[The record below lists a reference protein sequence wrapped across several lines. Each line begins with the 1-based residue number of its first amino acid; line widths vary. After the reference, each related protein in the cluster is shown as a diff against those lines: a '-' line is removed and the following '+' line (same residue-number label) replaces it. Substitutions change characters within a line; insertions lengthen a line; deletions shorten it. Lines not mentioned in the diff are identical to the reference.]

1 MYNDSLMKI
10 ISNSR
15 EGNKVLIEVEE
26 DYKQFEK
33 ALDKALVK
41 AGREIKVPGFRAGK
55 APKEMVKK
63 AINQEYLDSHA
74 AQELIS
80 ELYPKILEETKI
92 DPVDFPKVD
101 ILEQKKKKPFKFKVE
116 VDVYPE
122 IKLGKYKGLKLE
134 KKKAEVSEDDV
145 MKVLE
150 NVRGRMSEGKEK
162 EVALDD
168 EFAKQVSRHGTLAE
182 LKAEA
187 QVTMQKEKESES
199 DADLKNKAIAE
210 ASKDAELDIPAGM
223 IEREVD
229 VMLDELRSSLAPSKL
244 TLDDYLKGIK
254 KEESALRDELKKS
267 AEIRVKGKLVLKAI
281 AEAESLKVE
290 DKEMEEELK
299 SLAQA
304 SGRELKDV
312 DEGTRK
318 YIEEYVLRRKAL
330 DFLVEKAKVT
340 EVDAKV
346 EEAPE
351 QPQSAEEKKDEK

>member
-1 MYNDSLMKI
+1 MKI

-26 DYKQFEK
+26 EYTQFEK
-33 ALDKALVK
+33 AQEKALVK
-41 AGREIKVPGFRAGK
+41 AGREIKIPGFREGK

-63 AINQEYLDSHA
+63 AMNQEYVDSHA

-80 ELYPKILEETKI
+80 ELYPQILEETKI

-101 ILEQKKKKPFKFKVE
+101 ILEQEKNKPFKFKIE

-122 IKLGKYKGLKLE
+122 VKLGKYKGLKLE
-134 KKKAEVSEDDV
+134 KKKAEVTEDDV

-150 NVRGRMSEGKEK
+150 NIRTRMSQGKEK
-162 EVALDD
+162 EITLDD
-168 EFAKQVSRHGTLAE
+168 EFAKQISRHGTLAE

-187 QVTMQKEKESES
+187 QVTMQKEKESEAE
-199 DADLKNKAIAE
+199 ADLKNKAIAE
-210 ASKDAELDIPAGM
+210 ASKDAELDIPAAM

-229 VMLDELRSSLAPSKL
+229 VMLDELRSSLASSKL

-267 AEIRVKGKLVLKAI
+267 SEIRVKGKLVLKAI
-281 AEAESLKVE
+281 AEAEEIKVE
-290 DKEMEEELK
+290 DSEMEEELK
-299 SLAQA
+299 ALAQA

-312 DEGTRK
+312 DEGTKK

-340 EVDAKV
+340 EVEQKP
-346 EEAPE
+346 EEAV
-351 QPQSAEEKKDEK
+351 EEKKDEK

>member
-1 MYNDSLMKI
+1 MKI
-10 ISNSR
+10 ISNTR
-15 EGNKVLIEVEE
+15 EGNKVTIEVEA
-26 DYKQFEK
+26 DRKQFDK
-33 ALDKALVK
+33 ALEKALVK
-41 AGREIKVPGFRAGK
+41 AGREIKIPGFRAGK

-80 ELYPKILEETKI
+80 ELYPQIIEETKI
-92 DPVDFPKVD
+92 NPVDFPKVD
-101 ILEQKKKKPFKFKVE
+101 ILEQKKKKPFKFKIE

-122 IKLGKYKGLKLE
+122 VKLGKYKGLKLE

-150 NVRGRMSEGKEK
+150 NVRGRMSQGKDK

-182 LKAEA
+182 LKTEA
-187 QVTMQKEKESES
+187 QVTMQKEKESEAES
-199 DADLKNKAIAE
+199 ELKNKAIAE
-210 ASKDAELDIPAGM
+210 ASKEATVDIPAGM
-223 IEREVD
+223 IDREVD

-254 KEESALRDELKKS
+254 KEESALREELKKS
-267 AEIRVKGKLVLKAI
+267 SEIRVKGKLVLKAI
-281 AEAESLKVE
+281 AEEEKLKVE

-299 SLAQA
+299 ALAQA

-340 EVDAKV
+340 EV
-346 EEAPE
+346 EAPRQARGKE
-351 QPQSAEEKKDEK
+351 DKKDEK